1 MRIVTSFIAGF
12 ILFIAVPALAQEML
26 SAFKGSQLIG
36 QYSAEFQTEYIATG
50 NTDAGKVIAVE
61 GTLNSRILRKP
72 VGKTGLEV
80 YRSYQNELRTAGFE
94 IIAAREKGKNQ
105 VTRTVRDL
113 SKPDKNAF
121 RYRQYTLNNL
131 AVPNTNQGSV
141 GTFTDYYL
149 AAKKREGGA
158 DTYLVV
164 MIGRTKDLYIIDTL
178 RLAPMETGTV
188 TLDLDALR
196 AAIAAEGKAAVYDIY
211 FDTGS
216 AALKPESNA
225 ALGIIATYLK
235 EQPDQ
240 NFYIVGH
247 TDDTGGYD
255 FNMNLS
261 RNRAAAVV
269 SALINTHSISAT
281 RLKASGVGPLSPL
294 ASNKNEVNRSKNR
307 RVEIVLRLQ

>member
-1 MRIVTSFIAGF
+1 MRILTSFITGF
-12 ILFIAVPALAQEML
+12 VLFMASPSLAQETL
-26 SAFKGSQLIG
+26 SAFKGSQLVG

-50 NTDAGKVIAVE
+50 NVDTGKIIAVE
-61 GTLNSRILRKP
+61 GALKSRILRKP
-72 VGKTGLEV
+72 TGKTGLEI
-80 YRSYQNELRTAGFE
+80 YRSYSNELRVAGFE

-113 SKPDKNAF
+113 SKPDKNAL
-121 RYRQYTLNNL
+121 RYRQYTLNNQ
-131 AVPNTNQGSV
+131 AVPNTNQGAV

-149 AAKKREGGA
+149 AAKKREGNA

-188 TLDLDALR
+188 TLDLDVLR
-196 AAIAAEGKAAVYDIY
+196 AAIAADGKAAVYDIY

-225 ALGIIATYLK
+225 ALSIIATYLK
-235 EQPDQ
+235 EQPAQ

-247 TDDTGGYD
+247 TDDTGRYD

-261 RNRAAAVV
+261 RNRAASVV
-269 SALINTHSISAT
+269 NALINTYSISAA

-294 ASNKNEVNRSKNR
+294 ASNKNEVNRRKNR